1 MATIL
6 YDPKLADVLGTEFD
20 FLWFS
25 ELFKRPI
32 FIEKKRIGKVSDVV
46 FQMVEPHPQAV
57 GIYIEHGWGKPTEF
71 IPWEQVIAIEKRQ
84 ILVEPPAGEI
94 YAPFVDQPGWIL
106 INQHLMGR
114 TILDTDGRRVEVVN
128 DVHLLYSK
136 GRMIIV
142 HVDTSF
148 NGFLRKWHLGGL
160 HLIKDRFISWRYVQP
175 LSVEDAAK
183 TDVVSLSVKRE
194 HATEL
199 PSEDLADVLEMLKG
213 DEQQA
218 LFSALDSEKAA
229 ETLVLAEPR
238 AQRQILDDLEEE
250 KAEEILSELSIPQLA
265 DVFSAL
271 PHEKMTQ
278 LLELL
283 PADKTKR
290 IIQIISKGEATAK
303 ELMSNEYVAFP
314 EGKTVGEALKTIRE
328 ADYEHHMIS
337 YIYIV
342 EDEMLK
348 GVVDLRHLV
357 LAPDGTQLTDL
368 MAPMVVAAEEEMTDT
383 QLEDIFLKYH
393 YRMIPVTDKQD
404 HLIGVIRFNDIIQSV
419 EAK

>member
-1 MATIL
+1 MATIP

-84 ILVEPPAGEI
+84 ILVEPSEGEI
-94 YAPFVDQPGWIL
+94 YPPFVDQPGWIL

-183 TDVVSLSVKRE
+183 TDVVSLSVQRE
-194 HATEL
+194 HAMEL

-314 EGKTVGEALKTIRE
+314 EGRTVGEALKTIRE
-328 ADYEHHMIS
+328 SDYEHHMIS

-357 LAPDGTQLTDL
+357 LASDGTQLTDL

>member
-1 MATIL
+1 MATIP

-84 ILVEPPAGEI
+84 ILVEPSEGEI
-94 YAPFVDQPGWIL
+94 YPPFVDQPGWIL

-183 TDVVSLSVKRE
+183 TDVVSLSVQRE
-194 HATEL
+194 HAMEL

-314 EGKTVGEALKTIRE
+314 EGRTVGEALKTIRE
-328 ADYEHHMIS
+328 SDYEHHMIS

>member
-1 MATIL
+1 MAIVPNDL
-6 YDPKLADVLGTEFD
+6 KSADTLGTDFE

-25 ELFKRPI
+25 ELFKKPI
-32 FIEKKRIGKVSDVV
+32 FAEGRRIGKATDVV
-46 FQMVEPHPQAV
+46 FQMMEPHPQAV
-57 GIYIEHGWGKPTEF
+57 GIFIGHGWGKPTEF
-71 IPWEQVIAIEKRQ
+71 IPWERVMAIDTRR
-84 ILVEPPAGEI
+84 ILVQPPEEGV
-94 YAPFVDQPGWIL
+94 YPPFMDQPGWIMVD
-106 INQHLMGR
+106 QHLMGR

-128 DVHLLYSK
+128 DVHLLYSR

-160 HLIKDRFISWRYVQP
+160 HWVKDRCISWRYVQP

-199 PSEDLADVLEMLKG
+199 PSEDLADVLEILKG

-229 ETLVLAEPR
+229 ETLVHAEPR
-238 AQRQILDDLEEE
+238 AQRQILDDLDEE

-265 DVFSAL
+265 DIFSAL
-271 PHEKMTQ
+271 SHDKMTQ

-283 PADKTKR
+283 PADKTTR
-290 IIQIISKGEATAK
+290 ITQIMSKGEVTAK

-314 EGKTVGEALKTIRE
+314 RDKTIGEALKAIRE
-328 ADYEHHMIS
+328 SDYEHHMIT
-337 YIYIV
+337 YVYIV
-342 EDEMLK
+342 ENGILK
-348 GVVDLRHLV
+348 GVIDLRDLV
-357 LAPDGTQLTDL
+357 LAPDSKRLDDL
-368 MAPMVVAAEEEMTDT
+368 MAPIVVSAEEEMTDT
-383 QLEDIFLKYH
+383 QIEEMFLKYH
-393 YRMIPVTDKQD
+393 YRLIPVTDNQD

>member
-1 MATIL
+1 MAINPN
-6 YDPKLADVLGTEFD
+6 DPKLTDVPGTEFD

-25 ELFKRPI
+25 QLFKRPI
-32 FIEKKRIGKVSDVV
+32 IAEKKRIGKVSDVV

-57 GIYIEHGWGKPTEF
+57 GVYIEHGWGKPTEF
-71 IPWEQVIAIEKRQ
+71 ISWERVIAIEPRQ
-84 ILVEPPAGEI
+84 ILVQPPVGEV
-94 YAPFVDQPGWIL
+94 YPPFIDQPGWIL
-106 INQHLMGR
+106 VNEHLMGR

-148 NGFLRKWHLGGL
+148 NGFLRKWHLGGI
-160 HLIKDRFISWRYVQP
+160 HWIKDRFISWRYVQP

-183 TDVVSLSVKRE
+183 TDVVSLSVQRE

-229 ETLVLAEPR
+229 ETLVQAEPR

-250 KAEEILSELSIPQLA
+250 KAEEILSELSIPQLV

-290 IIQIISKGEATAK
+290 VIQIISKGEATAK

-314 EGKTVGEALKTIRE
+314 EDKTVGEVLETVRE
-328 ADYEHHMIS
+328 SNYEHHMIS

-342 EDEMLK
+342 EDRVLQ
-348 GVVDLRHLV
+348 GVIDIRQLV
-357 LAPDGTQLTDL
+357 LAPDSMRLSDL
-368 MAPMVVAAEEEMTDT
+368 MATMVVAAEEEMTDT
-383 QLEDIFLKYH
+383 ELEDIFLKYH

-404 HLIGVIRFNDIIQSV
+404 RLLGVIRFNDIIQSV
-419 EAK
+419 ETK

>member
-1 MATIL
+1 MATIP
-6 YDPKLADVLGTEFD
+6 YDPKLADMLGTEFD

-32 FIEKKRIGKVSDVV
+32 LAGARRIGKVSDVV
-46 FQMVEPHPQAV
+46 FQMVEPHPQAA

-71 IPWEQVIAIEKRQ
+71 IPWERVIAIEKRL
-84 ILVEPPAGEI
+84 ILVQPPEEGV
-94 YAPFVDQPGWIL
+94 YPPFVDQPGWIL
-106 INQHLMGR
+106 VNEHLMGR

-148 NGFLRKWHLGGL
+148 NGFLRKWHLGSL
-160 HLIKDRFISWRYVQP
+160 HWMNDRFISWRYVQP

-194 HATEL
+194 HAMEL
-199 PSEDLADVLEMLKG
+199 PSEDLADVLEMLTG

-229 ETLVLAEPR
+229 ETLVHAEPR

-250 KAEEILSELSIPQLA
+250 KAEEILSELSVPQLA
-265 DVFSAL
+265 DIFSAL

-283 PADKTKR
+283 PADKTARIAR
-290 IIQIISKGEATAK
+290 IILKGEATAK
-303 ELMSNEYVAFP
+303 ELMSNEYVAFT
-314 EGKTVGEALKTIRE
+314 EEKTVGDTLKAIRE
-328 ADYEHHMIS
+328 LGYEHHMIS

-342 EDEMLK
+342 EVGILK
-348 GVVDLRHLV
+348 GVIDLRHLV
-357 LAPDGTQLTDL
+357 LAPDSMQLSDL
-368 MAPMVVAAEEEMTDT
+368 MTPMVVAAEEEMTDA

-404 HLIGVIRFNDIIQSV
+404 HLLGVIRFNDIIQSV